1 MSLKIYLT
9 TSFNQV
15 GVPLKWGTPICILF
29 LLLSNCHTSIEEKK
43 LPEIDTRP
51 YPLEIPVG
59 FPELIIPKDN
69 ALTISRVALGKQLF
83 YEPLLSLDSTL
94 TCASC
99 HILSK
104 GLADNLAISP
114 GVGGKMGFRNP
125 PTLTNV
131 AYLTRINKDGGV
143 VKLGL
148 QALVPIEDEDEMHL
162 PIREAANRLAEQSKY
177 VELAQKAYGRNPD
190 PYVISRALAAF
201 ERTMISGD
209 SPYDRYTFQNKKE
222 VLSPTELSGKDLFF
236 SEKTNCSKCHTG
248 FNFTDN
254 SFKNNGLYLDYK
266 DFGRMRVTSLEKDK
280 GLFRVPTLR
289 NVGLTAPYMH
299 DGSVADLEAVLDHYT
314 SGGVQHPNQS
324 TLVRPFELSLSER
337 ADLIAFLHTL
347 TDSTFINNQEFL
359 P

>member
-1 MSLKIYLT
+1 MTYSNRI
-9 TSFNQV
+9 
-15 GVPLKWGTPICILF
+15 GVPLNWGTPICILF
-29 LLLSNCHTSIEEKK
+29 FFFASCQAPTEEQS
-43 LPEIDTRP
+43 LPIIDSRP
-51 YPLEIPVG
+51 YPLIIPQG
-59 FPELIIPKDN
+59 FPEPVMPADN
-69 ALTISRVALGKQLF
+69 QLTISRVALGKKLF

-104 GLADNLAISP
+104 GLADNIAISP
-114 GVGGKMGFRNP
+114 GVGGRRGFRNP
-125 PTLTNV
+125 PTLANV

-162 PIREAANRLAEQSKY
+162 PIREASSRLAEHPAY
-177 VELAQKAYGRNPD
+177 VELAQQAYGRDPD

-201 ERTMISGD
+201 ERTMISGNA
-209 SPYDRYTFQNKKE
+209 PYDQYTFQNKKE
-222 VLSPTELSGKDLFF
+222 ALTITELRGKDLFF
-236 SEKTNCSKCHTG
+236 SDKTNCSQCHSG

-266 DFGRMRVTSLEKDK
+266 DFGRMRVTSLEEDK
-280 GLFRVPTLR
+280 GVFRVPTLR
-289 NVGLTAPYMH
+289 NIGLTFPYMH
-299 DGSVADLEAVLDHYT
+299 DGSVASLEDVLDHYT
-314 SGGVQHPNQS
+314 SGGLQHPNQS
-324 TLVRPFELSLSER
+324 SLVRPFQLSTTER

-347 TDSTFINNQEFL
+347 TDTTFINNQVFL